1 MPDVVVPA
9 KLTNWERSWFPGVE
23 RIDPASLAIEIQD
36 LIRFES
42 VLSLNFFE
50 HDHFEDLLPPRRKTG
65 RTVQNQD
72 LVAGEH
78 LDLGVNAGNDL
89 EDALVRL
96 VVVAGD
102 GPILALRQ
110 DHAREGTG

>member
-1 MPDVVVPA
+1 MPDVVIPA

-50 HDHFEDLLPPRRKTG
+50 HDHFEDLLPPRRKTE
-65 RTVQNQD
+65 RTVQD
-72 LVAGEH
+72 L
-78 LDLGVNAGNDL
+78 
-89 EDALVRL
+89 R
-96 VVVAGD
+96 
-102 GPILALRQ
+102 I
-110 DHAREGTG
+110 

>member
-23 RIDPASLAIEIQD
+23 DRSASLAIEIQD

-50 HDHFEDLLPPRRKTG
+50 HDHFEELLPPRRKTG
-65 RTVQNQD
+65 RTVQDQA
-72 LVAGEH
+72 LMAGQH
-78 LDLGVNAGNDL
+78 LDLGVDAGNDL
-89 EDALVRL
+89 EDALIRL
-96 VVVAGD
+96 VVITGD
-102 GPILALRQ
+102 GPIFALRQ
-110 DHAREGTG
+110 DHAREGAG